1 MKTDFEKI
9 CDIEMLSERSGSFD
23 QLFRMMVY
31 SNRVHKNIDTFC
43 DVMGIN
49 RSTYYHW
56 LSGKRHPNKENLLKI
71 YEFFGMGN
79 LNFQPVAYL
88 ANRE

>member
-9 CDIEMLSERSGSFD
+9 CDIEMLSERCGSFS

-31 SNRVHKNIDTFC
+31 SNSVHKNIDTFC
-43 DVMGIN
+43 DVMGIKK
-49 RSTYYHW
+49 STYYYW
-56 LSGKRHPNKENLLKI
+56 LNGKRHPSKDHLLKI

-88 ANRE
+88 ANRQ

>member
-9 CDIEMLSERSGSFD
+9 CDIEMLSERSGGFA
-23 QLFRMMVY
+23 QLFRTMAY
-31 SNRVHKNIDTFC
+31 SNRVHENIDTFC
-43 DVMGIN
+43 DIIGIKK
-49 RSTYYHW
+49 STYYYW
-56 LSGKRHPNKENLLKI
+56 LNGKRHPSKDHLLKI